1 MTKILTAVLVAV
13 LVAGCAGRQRP
24 APVDDRRA
32 AKPPAPQSQSQAKP
46 QPAPAELFYTVK
58 RGDTLYS
65 IALEHGADYREV
77 AQWNFL
83 DDPTRIRVGQVLRI
97 KPPEDRAGPQIGSAK
112 PPSPI
117 ESRPLD
123 SPKPVESK
131 PQSPVEA
138 KAAEFIWPA
147 KGRVLTGFAEPRSK
161 GIDIDGKPGDPV
173 VAAAAGRVTY
183 VGSGISGLGKLVVI
197 KHDNG
202 FITVYAHNKEIV
214 VKEQQ
219 AVTRGQKIAEIGSTD
234 AERPKLHFQIR
245 KGAAAVDPMLYLPKT

>member
-1 MTKILTAVLVAV
+1 MTNVLTAVLVAV

-32 AKPPAPQSQSQAKP
+32 ARPPASPSHSQAKP

-97 KPPEDRAGPQIGSAK
+97 KPTEDRTGPQIGSVRQPGA
-112 PPSPI
+112 I

-123 SPKPVESK
+123 SPKPVEKPVESK
-131 PQSPVEA
+131 PQPPVET

-147 KGRVLTGFAEPRSK
+147 RGRVLTGFADPRSK
-161 GIDIDGKPGDPV
+161 GIDI
-173 VAAAAGRVTY
+173 
-183 VGSGISGLGKLVVI
+183 
-197 KHDNG
+197 
-202 FITVYAHNKEIV
+202 
-214 VKEQQ
+214 
-219 AVTRGQKIAEIGSTD
+219 
-234 AERPKLHFQIR
+234 
-245 KGAAAVDPMLYLPKT
+245 